1 MAHNER
7 INESEIAKRLD
18 AIIALI
24 AQTGDRK
31 IGDSMVI
38 LRNAGLRPT
47 EISKILGKSLSHVT
61 KELALAKKIEKTVK
75 SKRRGVTSSS
85 GPLRS

>member
-61 KELALAKKIEKTVK
+61 KNLHSQKRLKKQ
-75 SKRRGVTSSS
+75 
-85 GPLRS
+85 